1 MTIIGEAPSEA
12 TGNELRIADVTGDGL
27 GDLVIAGQNY
37 RATAPDRIGAG
48 ALTVVVGGAAL
59 RGVLQSG
66 GVLDLGAPPDGIALF
81 TLVGPSELGRLGM
94 FVRTGDVT
102 GDGVDDIVLGA
113 DQEGDA
119 GEQHRGAMYV
129 VRGGAHLAAS
139 ATIDLADFGS
149 TSAAGHIAKIEPPS
163 GSSAEYHFGATV
175 EVRDLDG
182 NGRAEVLGA
191 AALIRGGGAFLAD
204 GAPRGS
210 AHGGGGADNGRV
222 YIVWDENLV
231 GDTWAAGYTIQLD
244 DADHL
249 ITLVQGGTLETRVN
263 STLGE
268 EMVAGGDY
276 DGDGRL
282 DLFLGDMSGSP
293 TDERPTAG
301 IAYVI
306 YSTADLKQ
314 FRQVQ
319 VNEPPELLYVTVF
332 LGPVRGVI
340 LGDTAVQA
348 DFDGDGYSE
357 LAIAAPNAT
366 PRERYQAGTVY
377 IFWGNSQ
384 RWPALVDLLD
394 MPDSRNIQITHLL
407 GAAGREPR
415 DSGDMLAYS
424 AAVADFDR
432 DGLSDLMINEMGG
445 NGQAPDTIDVGNFLI
460 LSREFLRSDRP
471 DCSGRLAGTARLDAC
486 GTCWGGATGVDE
498 GDNCVS
504 FSSQIE
510 PILFSECVPCHGA
523 AAGLSV
529 GSYEALMAGDSYNG
543 PAVVP
548 GVAEESLLLQKLRG
562 SAEHGQQMP
571 SQNLLAPEQIELF
584 RVWIHQGARPGDAP
598 R

>member
-1 MTIIGEAPSEA
+1 MAGQVYLFFGDGLIGGEIDLAASPSEVLTIIGEAPSEA

-27 GDLVIAGQNY
+27 GDLVIARQNY

-102 GDGVDDIVLGA
+102 GDGVDDIVVGA

-139 ATIDLADFGS
+139 ETIDLADFGS
-149 TSAAGHIAKIEPPS
+149 TSATGHIAKIEPPS
-163 GSSAEYHFGATV
+163 GRSAEYHFGATV
-175 EVRDLDG
+175 EVGDLDG

-204 GAPRGS
+204 GAPPGS

-222 YIVWDENLV
+222 YIVWDENFV

-276 DGDGRL
+276 NGDGRL
-282 DLFLGDMSGSP
+282 DLFLGDMRGSP

-306 YSTADLKQ
+306 YSAADLKQ

-332 LGPVRGVI
+332 LGPLRESSWAILRFKLISTAMVTRNWQSRRRTRPRG
-340 LGDTAVQA
+340 
-348 DFDGDGYSE
+348 
-357 LAIAAPNAT
+357 NAT
-366 PRERYQAGTVY
+366 R
-377 IFWGNSQ
+377 
-384 RWPALVDLLD
+384 PA
-394 MPDSRNIQITHLL
+394 PSTF
-407 GAAGREPR
+407 
-415 DSGDMLAYS
+415 S
-424 AAVADFDR
+424 
-432 DGLSDLMINEMGG
+432 
-445 NGQAPDTIDVGNFLI
+445 
-460 LSREFLRSDRP
+460 
-471 DCSGRLAGTARLDAC
+471 
-486 GTCWGGATGVDE
+486 GATANAGPLWSICSICRIR
-498 GDNCVS
+498 GTS
-504 FSSQIE
+504 RL
-510 PILFSECVPCHGA
+510 PICS
-523 AAGLSV
+523 
-529 GSYEALMAGDSYNG
+529 
-543 PAVVP
+543 
-548 GVAEESLLLQKLRG
+548 
-562 SAEHGQQMP
+562 
-571 SQNLLAPEQIELF
+571 
-584 RVWIHQGARPGDAP
+584 ARPGANLAIVETCWLTVQRWQISTEMDCP
-598 R
+598 I